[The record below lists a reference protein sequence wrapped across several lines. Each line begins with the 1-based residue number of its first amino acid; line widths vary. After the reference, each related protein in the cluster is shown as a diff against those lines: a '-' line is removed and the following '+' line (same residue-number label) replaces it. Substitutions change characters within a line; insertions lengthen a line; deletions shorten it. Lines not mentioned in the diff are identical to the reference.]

1 MGIVAVEG
9 LRHAWAG
16 GDVALDG
23 VDLVV
28 ERGERVALLGRNG
41 AGKTT
46 LVLHLLG
53 LLTPSAGRVLVGGVP
68 YTSDNAREL
77 RRGIGLVFQDADDQL
92 FMPTV
97 LEDVAFGPA
106 NLGLSGE
113 MLRERAM
120 AALASVGA
128 DALADKAPHHL
139 SGGERRRVAI
149 AGVLALEPDLL
160 VLDEPTA
167 GLDPA
172 GRRELEGLVA
182 SLPQAL
188 LLVTH
193 DLGFAGRLCTRAV
206 VLDHGRVVADAPVDE
221 VLADEGFLVANGLA

>member
-1 MGIVAVEG
+1 MSIVSTEA
-9 LRHAWAG
+9 LRHVWPG
-16 GDVALDG
+16 GEVALDG
-23 VDLVV
+23 VDVAIAA
-28 ERGERVALLGRNG
+28 GERVALLGRNG

-46 LVLHLLG
+46 FVHHLLG
-53 LLTPSAGRVLVGGVP
+53 LLEPTAGAVLVGGEA
-68 YTSDNAREL
+68 YTDDNAREL

-106 NLGLSGE
+106 NLGLEGDE
-113 MLRERAM
+113 LEARAL

-128 DALADKAPHHL
+128 DHLVGKAPHHL

-149 AGVLALEPDLL
+149 AGVLAMEPDLII
-160 VLDEPTA
+160 LDEPTS

-172 GRRELEGLVA
+172 GRRDLELLLAGLGE
-182 SLPQAL
+182 AL

-193 DLGFAGRLCTRAV
+193 DLGFARRLCGRAV
-206 VLDHGRVVADAPVDE
+206 ILDEGRVVADGPIDE
-221 VLADEGFLVANGLA
+221 VLADEGWLAGVGLA